1 MLTRLPNGDPDAVRS
16 AAPRHASRAARMKAG
31 RGNDVM
37 LREVGSLPVV
47 WRIDGRGVLHV
58 SACRAAT
65 LLYWMTK
72 WNG

>member
-1 MLTRLPNGDPDAVRS
+1 MPSGDPDAVRS
-16 AAPRHASRAARMKAG
+16 AALRHTSRAAHMEAG

-37 LREVGSLPVV
+37 RREVGSLPVV

>member
-1 MLTRLPNGDPDAVRS
+1 ME
-16 AAPRHASRAARMKAG
+16 AG

-37 LREVGSLPVV
+37 RREVGSLPVV